1 MWSCCARIRMS
12 PLSGSSD
19 TPGGAT
25 AGPTGRQPAAARA
38 VLFVWFR
45 VKSAFRAELLTE
57 KVICVDFVLKIRIKA
72 LSLPCCN
79 TSMYVR
85 VTLNS
90 Y

>member
-45 VKSAFRAELLTE
+45 VKSAFRAELLAE

-85 VTLNS
+85 VTLKS